1 MQSADESLLIKEA
14 KVFSRYL
21 IGEEADEQSIQLYL
35 SANTKL
41 NITLTDKEVKR
52 LTFLL
57 NNPSFIGMADGA
69 LAITDRESGIRKKIY
84 IMFSILESRPAFSS
98 YFLPKESNSP
108 ILSLIG
114 SGIRATWNTLIGL
127 ILLPWI

>member
-1 MQSADESLLIKEA
+1 MQPTDESLLSKEA

-21 IGEEADEQSIQLYL
+21 IGQEADEQSVQLYIN
-35 SANTKL
+35 ANKTL
-41 NITLTDKEVKR
+41 NITLIDKEVKR

-57 NNPSFIGMADGA
+57 NNLSFIGMADGA
-69 LAITDRESGIRKKIY
+69 LAITDSESGIRKKIY
-84 IMFSILESRPAFSS
+84 VMFAILESRPIFSS
-98 YFLPKESNSP
+98 YFLPKENNSP

-127 ILLPWI
+127 ILLLWI

>member
-69 LAITDRESGIRKKIY
+69 LAITDRESGIRKKI
-84 IMFSILESRPAFSS
+84 I
-98 YFLPKESNSP
+98 
-108 ILSLIG
+108 
-114 SGIRATWNTLIGL
+114 
-127 ILLPWI
+127 

>member
-1 MQSADESLLIKEA
+1 
-14 KVFSRYL
+14 
-21 IGEEADEQSIQLYL
+21 
-35 SANTKL
+35 
-41 NITLTDKEVKR
+41 
-52 LTFLL
+52 
-57 NNPSFIGMADGA
+57 
-69 LAITDRESGIRKKIY
+69 
-84 IMFSILESRPAFSS
+84 MFSILESRPAFSS